1 MNEKYKKHY
10 LKYKNKY
17 KNLQKKKLQGGNYTT
32 ALLIPLLI
40 IIALSIA
47 GYIYRPNILKMFK
60 DYKTRQE
67 IENLNSSRTSIV
79 DDTLTI
85 ISRKTSSEGKKNED
99 KEEEEEIQVKQVAH
113 VAQNS
118 TDEDL
123 KLLHHII
130 KLEADK
136 DKSNN
141 NSNKDN
147 KSDIDLL
154 TLLIAMDA
162 NNNSYVKNSGIDEAN
177 KSDTDLLILL
187 IAMNAKS

>member
-17 KNLQKKKLQGGNYTT
+17 NNLQKKKLQGGSYTT

-67 IENLNSSRTSIV
+67 IENLNSSRTSVV

-85 ISRKTSSEGKKNED
+85 ISRKTSSEGKK
-99 KEEEEEIQVKQVAH
+99 K
-113 VAQNS
+113 
-118 TDEDL
+118 
-123 KLLHHII
+123 
-130 KLEADK
+130 
-136 DKSNN
+136 
-141 NSNKDN
+141 
-147 KSDIDLL
+147 
-154 TLLIAMDA
+154 
-162 NNNSYVKNSGIDEAN
+162 
-177 KSDTDLLILL
+177 
-187 IAMNAKS
+187 